1 MVDTKIKVLTKYC
14 KYNIFYTRGVK
25 MKTIKNA
32 KAITI
37 KTDEKEL
44 INGKWMCLKLLSEK
58 VKDLEKSQSLEYK
71 ALRVNLYNSVACDK
85 YNISTVSGVRCIDTE
100 NPMKAPASLEITFTR

>member
-1 MVDTKIKVLTKYC
+1 
-14 KYNIFYTRGVK
+14 
-25 MKTIKNA
+25 
-32 KAITI
+32 
-37 KTDEKEL
+37 
-44 INGKWMCLKLLSEK
+44 MCLKLLSEK

>member
-1 MVDTKIKVLTKYC
+1 
-14 KYNIFYTRGVK
+14 

-44 INGKWMCLKLLSEK
+44 INGKWMCLKLL
-58 VKDLEKSQSLEYK
+58 
-71 ALRVNLYNSVACDK
+71 
-85 YNISTVSGVRCIDTE
+85 
-100 NPMKAPASLEITFTR
+100 

>member
-1 MVDTKIKVLTKYC
+1 
-14 KYNIFYTRGVK
+14 

-85 YNISTVSGVRCIDTE
+85 YNISTVSGVRCIDTA
-100 NPMKAPASLEITFTR
+100 NPMKAPASLEITFKR